1 MQSRYVVASKYIA
14 KCLHKV
20 FDYQSKH
27 TIQVYGNTGLSYRVS
42 FCCRHS
48 AINPRINNHD
58 ILQVKSELVIKQKNR
73 VPKVNGMLL

>member
-1 MQSRYVVASKYIA
+1 MYAVQVVARA

-20 FDYQSKH
+20 FDYQSKY
-27 TIQVYGNTGLSYRVS
+27 TIQVYGNTRLSYRVS
-42 FCCRHS
+42 FRCRHL

-73 VPKVNGMLL
+73 VSKVDSTLL